1 MILFK
6 VSLSLG
12 IELASPMTRP
22 GANSFVPA
30 AGSRA
35 TGLPTELQRH
45 DCNLQREQALAGAKG
60 LSPCVT
66 PFVLPTV

>member
-1 MILFK
+1 VILCK

-12 IELASPMTRP
+12 IELASLVTRP
-22 GANSFVPA
+22 GANSCVPA
-30 AGSRA
+30 AASRA
-35 TGLPTELQRH
+35 TGLPTEVQRH
-45 DCNLQREQALAGAKG
+45 GWNLQREQALAGAKG

>member
-1 MILFK
+1 VILFK

-12 IELASPMTRP
+12 IELASSMTRP
-22 GANSFVPA
+22 GANPCVPA

-45 DCNLQREQALAGAKG
+45 DCNLQREQVFAGAKV
-60 LSPCVT
+60 LSPCLT
-66 PFVLPTV
+66 PLLLPTV